1 MTWRVKPRRSTD
13 PAKAAETASKRIEHA
28 RGVAESDQQICHWI
42 MAHKLEAYRVCNGFR
57 IDELGLG
64 EPLSA
69 LRARRYPLGSRS

>member
-1 MTWRVKPRRSTD
+1 MKSRTATPHGDRPEIEQ
-13 PAKAAETASKRIEHA
+13 AADVTVNNS
-28 RGVAESDQQICHWI
+28 VPQICHWI